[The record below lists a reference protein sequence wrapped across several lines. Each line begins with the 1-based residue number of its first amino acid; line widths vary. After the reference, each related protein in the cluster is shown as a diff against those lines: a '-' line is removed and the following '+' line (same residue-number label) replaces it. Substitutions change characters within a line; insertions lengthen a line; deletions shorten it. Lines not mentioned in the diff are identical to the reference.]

1 MRWDV
6 PRLVGCEDVVFSYPA
21 LTYGV
26 ELQRGMMTL
35 LGYPVVGHLHC
46 FARQDLP
53 NNVCCAQF
61 LLQFTV
67 DNYFLIENLEPF
79 TDYMVEIKGCNKYTG
94 RTFVTDSL
102 LELQ

>member
-1 MRWDV
+1 M
-6 PRLVGCEDVVFSYPA
+6 L
-21 LTYGV
+21 
-26 ELQRGMMTL
+26 
-35 LGYPVVGHLHC
+35 
-46 FARQDLP
+46 
-53 NNVCCAQF
+53 CCAQF

-102 LELQ
+102 FGIAVNLKTLEGGMEMISFLTTVHVYYVNG